1 MTNQENMVLKN
12 MCFFNIDFLALFFD
26 FSRFWEALGPPKI
39 SKKLK
44 KLGWGRFR
52 NAFSFEGGFWESSG
66 VVLGGFLTT
75 F

>member
-1 MTNQENMVLKN
+1 MVLKN

-26 FSRFWEALGPPKI
+26 FSRFWFDFGRPWALQKCV
-39 SKKLK
+39 KKLK